1 MSNLFQVGTVKWEKV
16 LFNNYQYVIK
26 ISDDKAFKI
35 AFKDQENAEVTIE
48 EKGESKFCFF
58 IKGSLNNKITL
69 EGRNNS
75 LLATFNFKESNKI
88 TFFDEEFF
96 IWDKKELLDKN
107 DTPIIGFSSSDKTK
121 EEIVVDIKVA
131 NKKMKYLIGF
141 TLYLIKEL
149 ANEKIRDSQDNS
161 IKLVSDNSIW
171 SLESQVKFE
180 VFSIAIDLLAAL

>member
-1 MSNLFQVGTVKWEKV
+1 MSNLFEIGTVKWEKV

-26 ISDDKAFKI
+26 ISDDKAFKLT
-35 AFKDQENAEVTIE
+35 FKDQENAEVTIE

-58 IKGSLNNKITL
+58 IKGSLSAKITL

-75 LLATFNFKESNKI
+75 ILATFNFKESNKI

-107 DTPIIGFSSSDKTK
+107 DTPIIGFSSGDKTK

-131 NKKMKYLIGF
+131 NKKMKYLVGF

-161 IKLVSDNSIW
+161 IELADENSIV
-171 SLESQVKFE
+171 SLERQVKFE
-180 VFSIAIDLLAAL
+180 AFSIAIDLLAAL